1 MGAMLAALLTSLMAV
16 QDPKPAPTPPAAEQ
30 GPKVEVPADPPKP
43 VEAWDDRTAK
53 AALEEFTKAVKGTPS
68 MNVKNKALE
77 ALSTGSH
84 KLLLKPLA
92 TIVETDKSVLIRK
105 RAAELIANQPAA
117 EANATI
123 RKLLKSP
130 KVQPQ
135 YAVTAELVRALTRCG
150 YQPVQWKEID
160 DLFEAEYH
168 VDRVP
173 VQEAMLQL
181 IETHKEKQAIDL
193 LLRNLDEPSPKDVH
207 AGENPPAEYWE
218 ARWKSWA
225 IWRDKVKSALF
236 SLTGQRFSTAAE
248 AKAWL
253 DKNPLK

>member
-1 MGAMLAALLTSLMAV
+1 MATMLAALLTSLIAF
-16 QDPKPAPTPPAAEQ
+16 QDPTPTPAPPASEQ
-30 GPKVEVPADPPKP
+30 AAKPQAPIDPPKP
-43 VEAWDDRTAK
+43 VETWDDRTAK
-53 AALEEFTKAVKGTPS
+53 AAADEFAKAIKGTPS

-77 ALSTGSH
+77 ALATGSN

-92 TIVETDKSVLIRK
+92 AVVETDKSVLIRK
-105 RAAELIANQPAA
+105 RAAELIANQPAN

-123 RKLLKSP
+123 RKLLKNP
-130 KVQPQ
+130 KVTTQ

-150 YQPVQWKEID
+150 YQPAQWKEID
-160 DLFEAEYH
+160 GLFEAEYH
-168 VDRVP
+168 LDRVP
-173 VQEAMLQL
+173 VQEALLQL
-181 IETHKEKQAIDL
+181 IETHKEKQAVDL
-193 LLRNLDEPSPKDVH
+193 LLRNLDEPSPKNVH

-225 IWRDKVKSALF
+225 VWRDKVKAVLF
-236 SLTGQRFSTAAE
+236 TLTGQRFSTADE